1 MSSKKIVLFFLIF
14 SIFSFLSAKTYK
26 LTLKQAERMAIEHN
40 PEILQEVQKL
50 EQAKSRMNMSYS
62 AYFPSIDLSGY
73 RVMKEKVMT
82 IIMPSFIPGQPPQ
95 KIEMDFTRNYQMTLQ
110 FAQPL
115 FTGGA
120 IFFNSKLATALEK
133 AQESLL
139 QAKKNEIRAKTKT
152 VFYSIILLKKSRE
165 IVLNGLKFAKD
176 TKEKIEVMYSQGL
189 VKKLDLLRAENKVRE
204 MEAKLKEIDSKLFEA
219 KNNLKNII
227 GISLKDDVEIIGQI
241 KEYPAELNPELLN
254 KQMETNNPILK
265 SLFQQKKVS
274 SYNLKLAY
282 SKFLPTI
289 AIGGQ
294 YNFRGDSLSKFSD
307 WDNYYAINLT
317 LSFSIFKG
325 FSKKFNLTMA
335 KAQKEETE
343 IKVAAYEKNMKATLM
358 NLIKKNNYL
367 LEKIKIAKDNFEN
380 TKEELEIAKTS
391 YKEGLI
397 SYTDLELIENQ
408 NLSAELNYY
417 QSIFELYTN
426 IFTIETFI
434 SDTIIKF

>member
-1 MSSKKIVLFFLIF
+1 MSKKTLLFFLIF
-14 SIFSFLSAKTYK
+14 SIASFLHAKTYK
-26 LTLKQAERMAIEHN
+26 LTLKQAEKMAIEHN
-40 PEILQEVQKL
+40 PEILQEVQKV

-82 IIMPSFIPGQPPQ
+82 IIMPSFIPGQPPR

-152 VFYSIILLKKSRE
+152 VFYSIILLKKSKE

-176 TKEKIEVMYSQGL
+176 TKEKIAVMYSQGL
-189 VKKLDLLRAENKVRE
+189 VKKLDLLRAKNKVRE
-204 MEAKLKEIDSKLFEA
+204 MDAKLKEIDSKLFEA

-227 GISLKDDVEIIGQI
+227 GISLKDNVEIIGQI
-241 KEYPAELNPELLN
+241 KEYPAKLNPELLK

-265 SLFQQKKVS
+265 SLVQQKKVS

-282 SKFLPTI
+282 SKFLPTL

-294 YNFRGDSLSKFSD
+294 YNFRGDSFSNLSD
-307 WDNYYAINLT
+307 WDNYYSINLT

-343 IKVAAYEKNMKATLM
+343 IKVAAYEKNMKANLM

-367 LEKIKIAKDNFEN
+367 LEKIKIARDNFEN